1 MPESERKLSGRDG
14 DSCVLYSDRAVDTH
28 DIGGQG
34 KKDTQEAKNATSIVR
49 KLDFPVDSETGA
61 LFTIIGLCSL

>member
-1 MPESERKLSGRDG
+1 M
-14 DSCVLYSDRAVDTH
+14 LYSDRAVGTH
-28 DIGGQG
+28 DIGGKG